1 LIERSGLSTRLP
13 GVSNEELLENMGR
26 DKKNEGGA
34 IRLILLSRIGEAI
47 VDTSISSKRISDFLA
62 LQPRQA
68 TA

>member
-1 LIERSGLSTRLP
+1 
-13 GVSNEELLENMGR
+13 
-26 DKKNEGGA
+26 
-34 IRLILLSRIGEAI
+34 LLSRIGEAI